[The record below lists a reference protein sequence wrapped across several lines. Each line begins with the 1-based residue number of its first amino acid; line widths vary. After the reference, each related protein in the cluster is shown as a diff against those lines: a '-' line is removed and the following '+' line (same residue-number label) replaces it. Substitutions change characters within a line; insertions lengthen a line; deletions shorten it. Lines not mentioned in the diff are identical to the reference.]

1 MSVPSY
7 AVSDSVSAVLG
18 YALDGLS
25 LRQNTIA
32 DNLANIDTPGFRAT
46 AVDFESALRS
56 AIGGAGDACTEGAMA
71 RRLGGT
77 APMELDANTPVGE
90 NGNNVDLRKETLA
103 AMQSQFMYQMVA
115 RAVTDRFALVKTVAG
130 AM

>member
-7 AVSDSVSAVLG
+7 AGADSVSAVLG
-18 YALDGLS
+18 FALDGLS
-25 LRQNTIA
+25 QRQHVIA
-32 DNLANIDTPGFRAT
+32 DNLANLDTPGFRAT
-46 AVDFESALRS
+46 AVDFESVLRS
-56 AIGGAGDACTEGAMA
+56 AIGSSATGAEGVMA
-71 RRLGGT
+71 GRLRGAEPLT
-77 APMELDANTPVGE
+77 AEVDTPVGE

-130 AM
+130 AV

>member
-18 YALDGLS
+18 FALDGLS
-25 LRQNTIA
+25 QRQNTIA

-46 AVDFESALRS
+46 AVDFESVLRS
-56 AIGGAGDACTEGAMA
+56 AIDGAPSTEGAMA
-71 RRLGGT
+71 RRLSGS

>member
-7 AVSDSVSAVLG
+7 AVSDSVSAVLS

-32 DNLANIDTPGFRAT
+32 DNLANLDTPGFRAT
-46 AVDFESALRS
+46 AVDFESVLRS
-56 AIGGAGDACTEGAMA
+56 AIGSNAPAGDAAMA
-71 RRLGGT
+71 RQLGGA
-77 APMELDANTPVGE
+77 APLMEDANTPVGE
-90 NGNNVDLRKETLA
+90 NGNNVDLRKESLA
-103 AMQSQFMYQMVA
+103 AMQSQFIYQMVA
-115 RAVTDRFALVKTVAG
+115 RAVTDRFDLVKTVAG

>member
-32 DNLANIDTPGFRAT
+32 DNLANVDTPGFRAT
-46 AVDFESALRS
+46 AVDFESVLRS
-56 AIGGAGDACTEGAMA
+56 AIGGSA
-71 RRLGGT
+71 
-77 APMELDANTPVGE
+77 
-90 NGNNVDLRKETLA
+90 LA
-103 AMQSQFMYQMVA
+103 AVQSQFMYQMVA
-115 RAVTDRFALVKTVAG
+115 RAVSDRFDLVKTVAG

>member
-56 AIGGAGDACTEGAMA
+56 AIGGAGDASTEGAMA

>member
-46 AVDFESALRS
+46 AVDFESVLR
-56 AIGGAGDACTEGAMA
+56 AAVDGAPDSDGAMA
-71 RRLGGT
+71 RRLGG
-77 APMELDANTPVGE
+77 ASPLEMDANTPAGE
-90 NGNNVDLRKETLA
+90 NGNNVDMRKESLA
-103 AMQSQFMYQMVA
+103 AVQSQFMYQMVA
-115 RAVTDRFALVKTVAG
+115 RAVSDRFALVKTVAG
-130 AM
+130 AS

>member
-46 AVDFESALRS
+46 AVDFESVLRS
-56 AIGGAGDACTEGAMA
+56 AIGGGAPSTEGAMA
-71 RRLGGT
+71 RRLSGT
-77 APMELDANTPVGE
+77 APLELDANTPAGE

-115 RAVTDRFALVKTVAG
+115 RAMTDRFALVKTVAG

>member
-18 YALDGLS
+18 FALDGLS
-25 LRQNTIA
+25 QRQNTIA

-56 AIGGAGDACTEGAMA
+56 AIGGAGDASTEGAMA

>member
-25 LRQNTIA
+25 QRQNTIA

-46 AVDFESALRS
+46 AVDFESVLRS
-56 AIGGAGDACTEGAMA
+56 AIGGAPDTEGAMA

>member
-46 AVDFESALRS
+46 AVDFESVLR
-56 AIGGAGDACTEGAMA
+56 AAVDGAPAADGAMA

-77 APMELDANTPVGE
+77 SPLAMDANTPVGE
-90 NGNNVDLRKETLA
+90 NGNNVDMRKESLA
-103 AMQSQFMYQMVA
+103 AVQSQFMYQMVA
-115 RAVTDRFALVKTVAG
+115 RAVSDRFALVKTVAG
-130 AM
+130 AS